1 MMNRLGA
8 LLRWSFPVA
17 VMILADQGTKWLAR
31 RYLLHHAI
39 TAGPVGLVLTM
50 NKGVAFGLFG
60 GHQWVVP
67 VNAVLGIGVCIAAIA
82 ASRRGDLGLAHGFLL
97 VFAGFAGNF
106 IDRIVAGQVTDFIW
120 VRGWSVFNVADCCV
134 TIGAILCG
142 LALLFPNRWGF
153 HA

>member
-1 MMNRLGA
+1 MNRPSA
-8 LLRWSFPVA
+8 LLHWSIPV
-17 VMILADQGTKWLAR
+17 VLLVLADQGTKWMAR
-31 RYLLHHAI
+31 RFLLQHAF

-60 GHQWVVP
+60 GRQWVVP
-67 VNAVLGIGVCIAAIA
+67 VNAVLGVAVGIAAVA
-82 ASRRGDLGLAHGFLL
+82 ALHHGDRGLAHGFLL

-106 IDRIVAGQVTDFIW
+106 IDRVVAGQVTDFLW
-120 VRGWSVFNVADCCV
+120 VRGWSVFNMADSLV

-142 LALLFPNRWGF
+142 LALLFPNQWGF